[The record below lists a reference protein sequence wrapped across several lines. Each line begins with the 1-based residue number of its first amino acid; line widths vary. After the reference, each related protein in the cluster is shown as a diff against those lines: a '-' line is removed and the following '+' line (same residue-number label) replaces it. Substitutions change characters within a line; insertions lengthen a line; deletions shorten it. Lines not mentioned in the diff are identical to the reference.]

1 MDFRTGAEVHRRAA
15 VAGGADA
22 ATGHGG
28 GDAGVLDAFVT
39 AVATGDPRAIRTG
52 PGESLA
58 SHLVAFAAERARHC
72 GTVVG
77 VPTG

>member
-15 VAGGADA
+15 VAGGA
-22 ATGHGG
+22 
-28 GDAGVLDAFVT
+28 DAGVLDAFVT